1 MAGVLTINAA
11 FMTRRLII
19 TIDGDRVLDDQ
30 VLDDRVEY
38 GLVLYGR

>member
-19 TIDGDRVLDDQ
+19 MIDGDRVLDDQ
-30 VLDDRVEY
+30 VLDGRVEY